1 MTMHKL
7 RPLLEKW
14 VEEAEDNE
22 NLQEICKSETMV
34 QAWKKKSAS
43 IENHVRQSLENE
55 FLKCPEPSPQ
65 QITSISITMQ
75 LGMEKDM
82 VRGWF
87 CNRRQKGKRSS
98 IEYSQ
103 REEYEATGTPF
114 PGGAVSFPL
123 PPGPHFGTPGYG
135 SPHFTTLYSVPFP
148 EGEAFPSVPVT
159 ALGSPMHSN

>member
-1 MTMHKL
+1 MHKL

-103 REEYEATGTPF
+103 REKYEAF
-114 PGGAVSFPL
+114 R
-123 PPGPHFGTPGYG
+123 
-135 SPHFTTLYSVPFP
+135 
-148 EGEAFPSVPVT
+148 
-159 ALGSPMHSN
+159 